1 MTDIES
7 KFRTRADAEAEI
19 VAINEEIESL
29 RDSVRDDI
37 ERLEDER
44 AAIEEQLDDLPD
56 EEEEK
61 EEIGEFA
68 EERKKHDDRL
78 LWLDL
83 EIPRL
88 LREQRELRQRLGI
101 SDDEAD

>member
-19 VAINEEIESL
+19 ALINEEIEGL

-61 EEIGEFA
+61 EFA
-68 EERKKHDDRL
+68 ELLAEGREKHHDD
-78 LWLDL
+78 
-83 EIPRL
+83 
-88 LREQRELRQRLGI
+88 
-101 SDDEAD
+101 DE